1 MLTFGIAGHVD
12 HGKTSLVHALTG
24 MQTDRLPEE
33 QRRGIS
39 IELGF
44 AWLDVKLADNTAQ
57 RIALVDMP
65 GHERFVRRMIAGA
78 AGVDAMLM
86 VIAADEGVMPQG
98 REHLAICQLLG
109 IERGAVILTKTD
121 LVDDFMLEM
130 AREDVKELVANT
142 FLQDAP
148 VWPFSARSAAGAV
161 AVREGLVELA
171 QQIRQQSQS
180 NARSQRPFRM
190 WIDRSFVVQGRG
202 TVVAGTAT
210 SGTLKLEDQLQIWPS
225 AREFR
230 VRALH
235 QQGQNLPQ
243 IQAPGRTAINLAAA
257 TLEDA
262 PIGSLVATPGTAQLS
277 DRVDVLLHLL
287 QFADALPVRRRAML
301 HVGTAQTEGWLT
313 QLSGNDLQPGETAA
327 VQLQFD
333 RPLALVAG
341 DGIIVRGSQV
351 NDRYGQTLA
360 GGRVLH
366 PRARRHKIG
375 DAAVL
380 AALADLAQ
388 PRIDMQVL
396 ALVELA
402 GVRGETDASVESL
415 LDADP
420 AIVQRA
426 LKSLLAAGK
435 LRKVG
440 TPQRYLSG
448 AAVGQL
454 ERQIVKLVAEF
465 HVTNPT
471 RRGMDG
477 ETVPRALGSWLD
489 PTSIGHL
496 VGGLVKKQALV
507 QSGSLVHL
515 PDFAPQILA
524 EPAQIAAFAAALAPH
539 GLACPLLTQLLET
552 LAMDP
557 RQLGVVA
564 QAAVQLG
571 EVVRYAEDLWALKA
585 DVDAAVDGVVGAFAG
600 EEIFTTAQLKDLLG
614 LTRKHLI
621 PFAEY
626 LDAQR
631 ITVRDPSGNR
641 RIRANALKSRIYSG

>member
-44 AWLDVKLADNTAQ
+44 AWLDVALPDNTTQ

-78 AGVDAMLM
+78 AGIDALLL

-121 LVDDFMLEM
+121 LVDDFMLEL
-130 AREDVKELVANT
+130 AKEDVKDLVADT
-142 FLQDAP
+142 FLHDAP
-148 VWPFSARSAAGAV
+148 VWPFSARSLDGDA
-161 AVREGLVELA
+161 AVRAGLRDLA
-171 QQIRQQSQS
+171 RQIRQRSQ
-180 NARSQRPFRM
+180 NNPVIQRPFRM

-210 SGTLKLEDQLQIWPS
+210 AGTLKLEDQVQIWPS
-225 AREFR
+225 GREFR

-257 TLEDA
+257 TLDDA
-262 PIGSLVATPGTAQLS
+262 TVGSLVAAPGKAQLS
-277 DRVDVLLHLL
+277 DRVDVLLNLL
-287 QFADALPVRRRAML
+287 ASADALPVRHRAML

-313 QLSGNDLQPGETAA
+313 QLSGADLQPGNTAE
-327 VQLQFD
+327 VQVHFD
-333 RPLALVAG
+333 RPLALAAG
-341 DGIIVRGSQV
+341 EGIIVRGSQV

-380 AALADLAQ
+380 AALADLAS
-388 PRIDMQVL
+388 PRIDLQVM

-402 GVRGETDASVESL
+402 GVRGETDASLELL

-420 AIVQRA
+420 AAVQKA
-426 LKSLLAAGK
+426 LKLLLSVGK

-440 TPQRYLSG
+440 TPQRYLSF
-448 AAVGQL
+448 AAVAQL
-454 ERQIVKLVAEF
+454 ERQITKIVAEF
-465 HVTNPT
+465 HTANPT

-477 ETVPRALGSWLD
+477 DTVPRALGSWLD
-489 PTSIGHL
+489 ATSIGQL
-496 VGGLVKKQALV
+496 LGGLVKKQELV
-507 QSGSLVHL
+507 LSGALVHL
-515 PDFAPQILA
+515 PDFVPHILA
-524 EPAQIAAFAAALAPH
+524 EPAHVAAFAAALAPH
-539 GLACPLLTQLLET
+539 GLACPLPSQLLET
-552 LAMDP
+552 LGMDQ
-557 RQLGVVA
+557 RHLVVVA
-564 QAAVQLG
+564 QAAVISG
-571 EVVRYAEDLWALKA
+571 EVVRYAEDLWALKT
-585 DVDAAVDGVVGAFAG
+585 DVNAAVDNVIAVFVG
-600 EEIFTTAQLKDLLG
+600 EQTFTTAQLKNLLG

-641 RIRANALKSRIYSG
+641 RLRANALKSRA